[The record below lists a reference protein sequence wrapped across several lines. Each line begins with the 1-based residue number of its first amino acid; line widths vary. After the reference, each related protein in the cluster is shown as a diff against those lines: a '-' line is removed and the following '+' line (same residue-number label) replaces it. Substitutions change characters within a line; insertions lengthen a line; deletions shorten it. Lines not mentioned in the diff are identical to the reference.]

1 MSLFTKKNLTKVEA
15 WKARN
20 GLKILRV
27 SLGFVFLWFGVLKFF
42 PGLSSAEMLAGRTI
56 FKLTF
61 GFISP
66 ELSMPLLAVWES
78 IIGIGLIT
86 AYRLRIIL
94 LLLYFQMI
102 GTFLPLIFFNSE
114 TWTNHLFVLTLLGQ
128 YIIKNIILIS
138 SAIVIGATSN
148 GGALISDPS
157 VAEKAQHLQL
167 LNSSFRRR
175 FDTDPSQNVQ
185 TNKLSNSSF

>member
-1 MSLFTKKNLTKVEA
+1 MLLFTKNNLIKVEA

-20 GLKILRV
+20 GLKILRI
-27 SLGFVFLWFGVLKFF
+27 SLGFIFLWFGLLKFF

-66 ELSMPLLAVWES
+66 EFSMPLLAVWES
-78 IIGIGLIT
+78 VIGVGLIT

-114 TWTNHLFVLTLLGQ
+114 TWTNNLFVPTLLGQ
-128 YIIKNIILIS
+128 YIIKNIVLIS
-138 SAIVIGATSN
+138 SALVIGATSG
-148 GGALISDPS
+148 GGALISDS
-157 VAEKAQHLQL
+157 LAAEKAQYLQA
-167 LNSSFRRR
+167 LNSRFRRR
-175 FDTDPSQNVQ
+175 FHTDLPEHMP
-185 TNKLSNSSF
+185 TRRKAK